1 MSVSISLQALH
12 SHLLFSL
19 VIVTD
24 DGNKQAENGVDTA
37 IKYLTQNNIASINKK
52 SVLSF
57 MDEEPAQA
65 VEKGEV

>member
-12 SHLLFSL
+12 SHLLFSI

-65 VEKGEV
+65 VDKGEV

>member
-1 MSVSISLQALH
+1 M
-12 SHLLFSL
+12 
-19 VIVTD
+19 IVTD

-65 VEKGEV
+65 VDKGEV